1 MAAAPVAAAA
11 GAAAAGTA
19 NHALFTMVSPQMC
32 SDHGHDAGN
41 LCDCDIFWGGST
53 CSTPFTSTIPAVQWG
68 VAVYASIAA
77 HAIVAV
83 FAFLC
88 LAHKWRACA
97 SCRGTNARD
106 VVMGATCVASA
117 LRVAFLVDP
126 GGMRGIYSPAV
137 SSVLSRVPQVRPS
150 HSPTHTH
157 AHAVATGR
165 ACSDASLLTAL
176 VLYMCAVVGCVWH
189 QIMWVACFMVVTQV
203 RRGALSKR

>member
-1 MAAAPVAAAA
+1 
-11 GAAAAGTA
+11 
-19 NHALFTMVSPQMC
+19 MVSPQMC

-137 SSVLSRVPQVRPS
+137 SSVLSRVPQVRP
-150 HSPTHTH
+150 THTQTH
-157 AHAVATGR
+157 TRLTRGR
-165 ACSDASLLTAL
+165 ACLGVSLTTTRGLF
-176 VLYMCAVVGCVWH
+176 CAVVGCVWH

-203 RRGALSKR
+203 RGH

>member
-1 MAAAPVAAAA
+1 M
-11 GAAAAGTA
+11 
-19 NHALFTMVSPQMC
+19 FTMVSPQMC

-68 VAVYASIAA
+68 IAVYASIAA

-137 SSVLSRVPQVRPS
+137 SSVLSRVPQVW
-150 HSPTHTH
+150 HTHTH
-157 AHAVATGR
+157 THTR
-165 ACSDASLLTAL
+165 AADKRARMS
-176 VLYMCAVVGCVWH
+176 GCVTPHRTCSVHVLWL
-189 QIMWVACFMVVTQV
+189 VVYGTT
-203 RRGALSKR
+203 RLCGWRALWL